1 VYNTST
7 MFERT
12 RISTLIIVKAA
23 ESTSSTAT
31 KEEDLG
37 EEREE
42 PEPRLVPL
50 EEEGGEDV
58 VAAA

>member
-1 VYNTST
+1 

>member
-1 VYNTST
+1 MYNTST
-7 MFERT
+7 IFERT
-12 RISTLIIVKAA
+12 RISTLIVDKAA
-23 ESTSSTAT
+23 ESTNSTAS

-42 PEPRLVPL
+42 PEPGLVPP

-58 VAAA
+58 AA